1 MYLRE
6 VLAYSL
12 VTEGGHAFKH
22 PDGSPRTKQQATTSE
37 VDATLKAL
45 GKRIGIDLIS
55 MKTGSTIYPDKITGD
70 GDTMLDPADF
80 IKVDPKAPAKE
91 TQNRFR
97 EWLTSKLVGAGFKD
111 TINIKKQSDGIT
123 VEAPIPGTDETLQI
137 DLDISEPGDGKFA
150 RWARRGEPGEAKGVF
165 RQILKSAI
173 ARTLNPNWKWSYKN
187 SLFDEESGKTLTKDP
202 DKIAKLMFGKT
213 GKASDLDNIQT
224 IVVKLKQTHPDI
236 YQTVIDKANEGIAK
250 MGFEYRLK

>member
-1 MYLRE
+1 MLIRE

-22 PDGSPRTKQQATTSE
+22 PDGSPRTKQNATTAE

-45 GKRIGIDLIS
+45 GKRIGIDLIT

-80 IKVDPKAPAKE
+80 IKVDPKASAKE

-97 EWLTSKLVGAGFKD
+97 EWLTSKLLGAGVKD
-111 TINIKKQSDGIT
+111 FEIKKQSDGIT
-123 VEAPIPGTDETLQI
+123 VEAPIPGTKETLQI

-187 SLFDEESGKTLTKDP
+187 SLFDEESGKTLSKDP
-202 DKIAKLMFGKT
+202 DKIAQLMFGKT
-213 GKASDLDNIQT
+213 GQATDLDNIQT
-224 IVVKLKQTHPDI
+224 ILAKLKQSRPNI
-236 YQTVIDKANEGIAK
+236 YQQVIDKANEGIAK
-250 MGFEYRLK
+250 MGFEYKLK